1 MGYPK
6 ETLGYYFYNGSEGKV
21 FVARNGGFLE
31 KEFLKGEK
39 SGRKVQLKEVQEE
52 PTGQD
57 STIDA
62 NIAEQDET
70 PKTREAPQQPRRSAR
85 LRKA

>member
-1 MGYPK
+1 
-6 ETLGYYFYNGSEGKV
+6 V

-70 PKTREAPQQPRRSAR
+70 PKTREAPPQPRRSAR